1 MKMKE
6 FDEKAAEWDDDP
18 KKRERAVKIATSLKQ
33 YFKGKSFKNGLE
45 YGSGTGLLGFE
56 LDSMVKE
63 LTLMDESGEMIKIA
77 AEKAKKNSTKKIK
90 AIQYDLLTDPLPS
103 EKYDFIVSLLTM
115 HHIKDTKE
123 ILMKFRDLLT
133 DDGVL
138 AIIDLEKEDGSFHEY
153 DFDGHL
159 GFEKKELEDQL
170 KEVGLKPFDYFTIY
184 TITKT
189 TEYGDDKNYPLFAS
203 LSKNGY

>member
-1 MKMKE
+1 MKE
-6 FDEKAAEWDDDP
+6 FDQKAATWDDDP
-18 KKRERAVKIATSLKQ
+18 KKVERAVKIATSLKQ
-33 YFKGKSFKNGLE
+33 YFRGRSFKKGLE

-56 LDSMVKE
+56 LDSMIKE

-77 AEKAKKNSTKKIK
+77 NKKKDKYSFKKIT
-90 AIQYDLLTDPLPS
+90 ALQYNLLTDPIPN
-103 EKYDFIVSLLTM
+103 EKYDFIVTLLTM
-115 HHIKDTKE
+115 HHIMDTKAILEKFHE
-123 ILMKFRDLLT
+123 ILT

-159 GFEKKELEDQL
+159 GFNKKDLEDQI

-203 LSKNGY
+203 LSKN